1 MKKTDLIRAFIPG
14 GVLTPRDLR
23 KIISISRDL
32 GNDIVHFGSRQDI
45 LFPGDDVDQK
55 KLDEEFG
62 AIRTNYEW
70 SGQRYQNIVTSYVA
84 VDIMPRRPW
93 VTTGTY
99 YNVLEYFDHRPRL
112 KINITDPKQSLVPLF
127 NGQLNFVASEHKDYW
142 YLFIKFDT
150 SGAMQRWPVLIYSR
164 DISKMAA
171 ELEARYFDADQEVE
185 MSADTLFEEINKDIE
200 TNNRTIDS
208 ELEHPT
214 EPFPY
219 YEGFNKMGNN
229 KYWLGLY
236 WRNNRYTISFLEKV
250 CDLCDQTNCG
260 RIIITPW
267 KSFIIKGISEEDR
280 PKWEFLCG
288 NNGINLRHSSLE
300 LNWHLPV
307 LDDSALKLKNYLV
320 DVFDKHDIST
330 YGLTFSI
337 KEQPANLFTS
347 IAILSQPSIR
357 LFGKYDLLRRYN
369 VFYSKNFDPNEE
381 GYIPFAM
388 YATKRELPG
397 ILMKLSQ
404 IFYTEMN
411 KKAEDRVWDQTVE
424 EAQTHTVYQCPHCLT
439 VYDEQYGDQKFGIPA
454 GTAFTELPGSYHCP
468 LCEAP
473 KSAFEE
479 TEMTLHQHIQENNQ

>member
-1 MKKTDLIRAFIPG
+1 MKKKDLIRAFIPG

-23 KIISISRDL
+23 KIIGIARDL
-32 GNDIVHFGSRQDI
+32 GNEVVHFGSRQDI

-62 AIRTNYEW
+62 SIRTNYEW

-84 VDIMPRRPW
+84 VDILPSRSW

-112 KINITDPKQSLVPLF
+112 KVNIADPKQSLVPLF

-142 YLFIKFDT
+142 YLFIKFRM
-150 SGAMQRWPVLIYSR
+150 SGELQRWPVLVYSQ
-164 DISKMAA
+164 DVGKVAA
-171 ELEARYFDADQEVE
+171 AIEACY
-185 MSADTLFEEINKDIE
+185 FEENQEAEISAEALFDKVNEELDA
-200 TNNRTIDS
+200 NNRTIDS
-208 ELEHPT
+208 QLEHPD

-250 CDLCDQTNCG
+250 CDLCDQTNSG

-267 KSFIIKGISEEDR
+267 KSFIIKDISEEDR
-280 PKWEFLCG
+280 PEWELLCG
-288 NNGINLRHSSLE
+288 TNGINLRHSSLE

-307 LDDSALKLKNYLV
+307 LDESALALKNYLV
-320 DVFDKHDIST
+320 DVFDRHDIST

-357 LFGKYDLLRRYN
+357 LFGKYDLIRRYN
-369 VFYSKNFDPNEE
+369 VFYSKNFDPNAEE
-381 GYIPFAM
+381 YIPFAM
-388 YATKRELPG
+388 YARKGELPG
-397 ILMKLSQ
+397 VLMELSR
-404 IFYTEMN
+404 IFYSQTN
-411 KKAEDRVWDQTVE
+411 QKNGQSQPQTDSDQ
-424 EAQTHTVYQCPHCLT
+424 ATHTVYQCSHCLT
-439 VYDEQYGDQKFGIPA
+439 VYDKQYGDPSAEISA
-454 GTAFTELPGSYHCP
+454 DTAFEGLPESYQCS

-479 TEMTLHQHIQENNQ
+479 TEMALSYNQP